1 MARHLE
7 QCACRM
13 LNRGERRFDLRAA
26 LGKAGQT

>member
-13 LNRGERRFDLRAA
+13 LNRSERRFDLRAA

>member
-13 LNRGERRFDLRAA
+13 LNRPERRFDLRAA
-26 LGKAGQT
+26 LGKPEQV